1 MIAVAAEQLSA
12 SDQVVYR
19 RGDVHVIGVLTLSDR
34 LDRDPTEMGDKLDRL
49 YGGRILRTNFH
60 RVASALHEWTR
71 YPISPDAALKVSEFG
86 YRDDWLAT
94 TDDATL
100 FLVTGNPTWRTEA
113 YAEAAQFAA
122 SCSAQLLLWS
132 RELFRAL
139 EPHAEERPDSGDEL
153 HQMRDLQLD
162 AQRFTS
168 GISSQALCWS
178 RMHRRLVD
186 ELLVTTGTQ
195 AISRDLEARLATVEL
210 VLDKQ
215 DRERRQR
222 ADTTRNVLLFILAIF
237 GVFGLAGAL
246 ELRTTYD
253 EIAQWILFGLILVL
267 VVYVVVNGGQM
278 PRRLKPL
285 AKWLQELGGH
295 RADDEEPR

>member
-1 MIAVAAEQLSA
+1 M
-12 SDQVVYR
+12 YR

-34 LDRDPTEMGDKLDRL
+34 LDRDPTEMADKLDRL

-71 YPISPDAALKVSEFG
+71 YPITPDAALKVSEFG
-86 YRDDWLAT
+86 YCDDWLAT

-132 RELFRAL
+132 RELFQGL
-139 EPHAEERPDSGDEL
+139 DPPPEERPDSGDRL
-153 HQMRDLQLD
+153 HQMRLLQLD
-162 AQRFTS
+162 AQKFTS

-178 RMHRRLVD
+178 RTHRRLVD

-195 AISRDLEARLATVEL
+195 AITIDLEARTTALEL
-210 VLDKQ
+210 KLDKQ
-215 DRERRQR
+215 DQWRREQDQERRER

-253 EIAQWILFGLILVL
+253 KDVQWILFWLMLVV
-267 VVYVVVNGGQM
+267 VVYVVVNRGQM